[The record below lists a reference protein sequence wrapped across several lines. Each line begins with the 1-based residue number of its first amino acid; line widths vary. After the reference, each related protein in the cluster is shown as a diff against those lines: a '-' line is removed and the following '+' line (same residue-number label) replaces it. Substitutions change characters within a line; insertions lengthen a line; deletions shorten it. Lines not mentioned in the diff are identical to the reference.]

1 MRAHFTAASFRR
13 RRETMDNTSTRAAPQ
28 NGPRRSPASI
38 SSNMK
43 ARQSAKLRELRQAL
57 VNAGFSA
64 LDKQAKVLQL
74 SRSTAWTVMSGSHKS
89 SGLSATII
97 KRMLTSQQ
105 LPPSAR
111 TVVLEYVEEK
121 NAGMYGH
128 DQYRL
133 RIFRTQLGQFANVDT
148 SSAACMGADGEHSLH
163 TSTGSFGLPR

>member
-1 MRAHFTAASFRR
+1 
-13 RRETMDNTSTRAAPQ
+13 MDKTSTRAAPQ

-74 SRSTAWTVMSGSHKS
+74 PRSTAWTVMSGSHKC

-111 TVVLEYVEEK
+111 TVVLEYVGEK